1 MKGKWWWIEFKLRA
15 AAAAA
20 SVALLMVK
28 MFGYFALDTLRDDV
42 LDSILLLASK

>member
-15 AAAAA
+15 AAA
-20 SVALLMVK
+20 SIALLMVK